1 MLNKQRFPS
10 QGGQGRKGIE
20 GKSSLLICTF
30 QGHTATLLSC
40 WEVGSQTKRKPVL
53 MSQALQPLASRHQ
66 AEQQPRLTTPT
77 VSPQP
82 QAQPGDT
89 LWGSTCQNALL
100 HICVW
105 QGKPPLLA
113 LKIRM
118 AYHCLAC
125 LWHPEHMFFEIFH
138 IWITHNKQGTTHGK
152 TRSAFSKNYTL
163 TNKGQRFCPI
173 LES

>member
-1 MLNKQRFPS
+1 MAGTKFMLNKQRSPS
-10 QGGQGRKGIE
+10 CGHRGGPELKV
-20 GKSSLLICTF
+20 KSSLLICTF
-30 QGHTATLLSC
+30 QDHTATLLSC
-40 WEVGSQTKRKPVL
+40 WEAGSQTKRKSVL

-77 VSPQP
+77 VSLGP

-89 LWGSTCQNALL
+89 LWSSTGQNALF

-125 LWHPEHMFFEIFH
+125 LWHPKHMFFEIFH
-138 IWITHNKQGTTHGK
+138 I
-152 TRSAFSKNYTL
+152 
-163 TNKGQRFCPI
+163 
-173 LES
+173 